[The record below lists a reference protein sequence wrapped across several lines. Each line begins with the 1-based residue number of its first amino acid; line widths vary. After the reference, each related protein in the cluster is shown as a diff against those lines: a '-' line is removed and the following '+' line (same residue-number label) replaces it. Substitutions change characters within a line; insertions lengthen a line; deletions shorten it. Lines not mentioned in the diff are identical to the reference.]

1 MNRIALIAL
10 FTASNVGAQTP
21 SVAFQ
26 APAQPT
32 PPTLATIAPAAPTS
46 TLRAGAEVLLRTVEP
61 LTTEHK
67 SLKEGQRIH
76 LEVAENVMLGNRI
89 VIPAGSPADA
99 EVTDVQNKGMW
110 GKSGHFTA
118 RALYTRVGDR
128 QIRLS
133 GVFNEHGST
142 GTAGVVAAIAFVPI
156 AGFLVTGT
164 SARMPAGTPVKAF
177 LDEDLTLLN

>member
-1 MNRIALIAL
+1 MSRIAFIAL
-10 FTASNVGAQTP
+10 FAATSVSAQTP
-21 SVAFQ
+21 SA
-26 APAQPT
+26 ASQPSSST
-32 PPTLATIAPAAPTS
+32 SPPTLATIAPAAPTT

-76 LEVAENVMLGNRI
+76 LGVAENVMLGNLI
-89 VIPAGSPADA
+89 VIPAGSSAVA

-110 GKSGHFTA
+110 GKSGHFSA
-118 RALYTRVGDR
+118 RVLYTRVGDR
-128 QIRLS
+128 QIRLF
-133 GVFNEHGST
+133 GMFNEHGST
-142 GTAGVVAAIAFVPI
+142 GTAGVLAAIAFVPI

-164 SARMPAGTPVKAF
+164 SARMPAGTPIKAF